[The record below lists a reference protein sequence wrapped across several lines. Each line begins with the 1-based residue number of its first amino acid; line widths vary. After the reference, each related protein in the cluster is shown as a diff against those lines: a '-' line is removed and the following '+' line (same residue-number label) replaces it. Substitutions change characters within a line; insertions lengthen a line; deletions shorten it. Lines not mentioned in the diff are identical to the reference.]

1 MATMFNTQTGEGK
14 FKLQFETDDLTC
26 YRVMQELARL
36 CVDRDQH
43 RAEKSEPEKPKTY
56 EITAIHTVEITKI
69 MKGVTDCE
77 LGDHVE
83 HLKEVTPGALKDLLR
98 DVIPYADDIKTVG
111 AQTFVREETAD
122 K

>member
-14 FKLQFETDDLTC
+14 FKLQFETDDQTC

-36 CVDRDQH
+36 CVDRDQY
-43 RAEKSEPEKPKTY
+43 RAEKSVPEKPKTY
-56 EITAIHTVEITKI
+56 EITSIHTVEITKI
-69 MKGVTDCE
+69 RKGFAEKEV
-77 LGDHVE
+77 GDAVK
-83 HLKEVTPGALKDLLR
+83 HLKEVTPGALEDLLR

>member
-1 MATMFNTQTGEGK
+1 MATMFSTQTGEGK
-14 FKLQFETDDLTC
+14 FKLQFETDDQTC

-36 CVDRDQH
+36 CVDRDQY
-43 RAEKSEPEKPKTY
+43 RAEKSVPEKPKTY

-69 MKGVTDCE
+69 VKGVTDCG

-83 HLKEVTPGALKDLLR
+83 HLKEVTPGALEDLLR
-98 DVIPYADDIKTVG
+98 DVLRCADDIKTVG
-111 AQTFVREETAD
+111 TQTFVREETAD

>member
-1 MATMFNTQTGEGK
+1 MATMFKTQTGEGK
-14 FKLQFETDDLTC
+14 FKLQFETDDQTS

-36 CVDRDQH
+36 CVDHDQY

-69 MKGVTDCE
+69 MKGVTDCG
-77 LGDHVE
+77 LGDHLE
-83 HLKEVTPGALKDLLR
+83 HLKEVTPGQLEDMLR
-98 DVIPYADDIKTVG
+98 DVLSCADDIKTVDT
-111 AQTFVREETAD
+111 QTFVREETAD

>member
-14 FKLQFETDDLTC
+14 FKLQFETDDQTS

-36 CVDRDQH
+36 CVDRDQYQ
-43 RAEKSEPEKPKTY
+43 AEKNVPEKPKTY

-69 MKGVTDCE
+69 MKGVTDCG
-77 LGDHVE
+77 LGDNLE
-83 HLKEVTPGALKDLLR
+83 HLKEVTPGVLEDLLR
-98 DVIPYADDIKTVG
+98 DALCCADDIKTVG
-111 AQTFVREETAD
+111 TQTFVREETTD